1 MPLSPGAQSG
11 RWQVRAELKSLF
23 LYLCRA
29 WAAGSGLP
37 RGSKCSGVWRSPLL
51 PPTERG
57 AAHTRDPSSI
67 AVSQDELA
75 EMLPPSTRG
84 PGWWTGEE
92 APTRPKPSGKSAI
105 CLRAGVIKES
115 MPRLLWLSGSSGKRR
130 FLCSPM
136 ESWPHPSCSLLSFA
150 LLLFFPLQAMGLN
163 LSRSRL
169 LPPQAV
175 GWFFS

>member
-1 MPLSPGAQSG
+1 M
-11 RWQVRAELKSLF
+11 RAELKSLF

-29 WAAGSGLP
+29 WAAGSGP
-37 RGSKCSGVWRSPLL
+37 PQGSKCSGVWRSPLL

-57 AAHTRDPSSI
+57 AAHTQDPSSI
-67 AVSQDELA
+67 AMSQDELA
-75 EMLPPSTRG
+75 EMLPPIRAWPRLVDRRG
-84 PGWWTGEE
+84 SPYVAKTLWQVCDLS
-92 APTRPKPSGKSAI
+92 PSWGDQRTK
-105 CLRAGVIKES
+105 
-115 MPRLLWLSGSSGKRR
+115 PRLLWLSGSSGKRR